1 MFLHCDGEKGK
12 IGAGARIIGASVMC
26 GFVGSESP
34 AFVGGGSNLWVPL
47 QIVRPRAM
55 GLIVAITWVSMDS
68 PQSQALLTYAPFA
81 LLVSGY
87 FRMLAMLLWV
97 TGIMGVNTTAK

>member
-1 MFLHCDGEKGK
+1 
-12 IGAGARIIGASVMC
+12 
-26 GFVGSESP
+26 
-34 AFVGGGSNLWVPL
+34 
-47 QIVRPRAM
+47 M